1 MRMPLFCD
9 NIEVN
14 FTIRTLLGDVKETR
28 SKLHKSS
35 KYLSQ
40 CILPGNSNCEVIPQA
55 YPSQKRSLSDLI
67 PLLIEQGNNEEN

>member
-28 SKLHKSS
+28 SK
-35 KYLSQ
+35 
-40 CILPGNSNCEVIPQA
+40 EV
-55 YPSQKRSLSDLI
+55 SLSDLI
-67 PLLIEQGNNEEN
+67 PLLTEQENNEEN